1 MSGENSTFTN
11 DKEHLRL
18 VAALRE
24 SEILRELAELL
35 ASSLDLNHILR
46 VLVKRTTEVCG
57 VERCAVWLL
66 EDDLNVL
73 RPAAYHLSSQHLSS
87 KTIRAAD
94 HIWYHT
100 PLPLDDP
107 VVHRLLEVK
116 GTYTI
121 EELGSLSGM
130 RTVAEMFLVR
140 SMLCVSL
147 IREDRVVGMM
157 TLDDPDR
164 LRTFS
169 TEQQQLARAIGQ
181 QAAIAID
188 NARLYQQAQMERK
201 RAEQLIERA
210 QAVNQVALAVNAGED
225 LAAVLEIAI
234 NHLVRGLKANSGAI
248 VLLDKDPKDAT
259 GSGILHLASVA
270 RPQQDVQAR
279 DAKGFSEGAFT
290 TLYPTEQ
297 AIGTLVDLPHCYRA
311 AMTGTPLFVSVEQA
325 ADDEARW
332 YRGLGLS
339 SAIIV
344 PLMVGTSRETLREA
358 TGERQ
363 AGVQTNPAN
372 DTSRCVGLAFVNY
385 HNPNYRPSRGQI
397 AFALDIAAQCA
408 LAVDKAHILAD
419 ARQAAA
425 LATERANTLDAVFHA
440 MTEGIS
446 VLNMDGHMVLHNHAA
461 SYFSA
466 EHDYTEER
474 LAEILK
480 RHPTYTLHGQPVSVE
495 DFPITR
501 ALRGERIRGERLVVR
516 RSNGAERFI
525 ETNVAPLF
533 DATGT
538 QTGIVSAFRDITEQM
553 RVEQRIRQVLETMLH
568 LAVAV
573 SGVTDITDILRSV
586 LEMTLTTFD
595 CDRGSVH
602 MYDEEQHVFVPL
614 LACGFTEEAE
624 KQWLTGED
632 QWFTPSALH
641 SQRQEQGQRGRVE
654 EQLLDGHATVIDTEQ
669 HPELLKLYDHT
680 TLLTVPITNAKRLL
694 GLMMLDCSP
703 AFKYSGV
710 DLTQV
715 NLQQHQREFSIW
727 DMAVIEGI
735 AQLAG
740 LAIEQARWQQE
751 AMNARMSEAAMRE
764 ANTLKDEF
772 LAITAHEFRTPL
784 TIILAHSQ
792 YALRALRRKTNQLA
806 ETSPQQSQSMNE
818 AVQHVVEILSTIEEQ
833 AHQMTNIVN
842 SFLEVTQINRGQLTL
857 KLEKVDLSEIA
868 KQVVA
873 NHSKTSADHHIS
885 CIIEPQA
892 CPYLVMG
899 DGARLL
905 QVISNLVQNAIKYSL
920 DGGSITVRLCQYM
933 NVAGQST
940 IEMRV
945 EDKGIGVPKDAQLHL
960 FERFYRAPNTQGN
973 KARGIGLGLY
983 LVAELLRMHSGTIRV
998 ESSGIPGEGS
1008 RFICT
1013 LPALDQKAA
1022 AAKT

>member
-1 MSGENSTFTN
+1 MSGENPTFTN
-11 DKEHLRL
+11 DKEHLQL

-35 ASSLDLNHILR
+35 ASSLDLNHILQ

-57 VERCAVWLL
+57 IERCAVWLL
-66 EDDLNVL
+66 EEDLNVL

-100 PLPLDDP
+100 PLSLDDP
-107 VVHRLLEVK
+107 VVHHLLEVK

-121 EELGSLSGM
+121 EDLETLSGM
-130 RTVAEMFLVR
+130 HAVAEMFLVR
-140 SMLCVSL
+140 SMLFVSL
-147 IREDRVVGMM
+147 VREDRVVGMM

-169 TEQQQLARAIGQ
+169 IEQQQLARAIGQ

-234 NHLVRGLKANSGAI
+234 NHLVRGLKAESGAI
-248 VLLDKDPKDAT
+248 VLLNKDPTDAT
-259 GSGILHLASVA
+259 GSCILYLASDT
-270 RPQQDVQAR
+270 RPQQDMQAR
-279 DAKGFSEGAFT
+279 DAKGSSEGAFT

-297 AIGTLVDLPHCYRA
+297 AIGRLVDLPHCYRVA
-311 AMTGTPLFVSVEQA
+311 VTGTPLFVNVEQV
-325 ADDEARW
+325 ADDEACW
-332 YRGLGLS
+332 YRELGLS

-344 PLMVGTSRETLREA
+344 PLMVGTSRETLREGIGA
-358 TGERQ
+358 GQ
-363 AGVQTNPAN
+363 AAVQTNPEN

-385 HNPNYRPSRGQI
+385 CNPNYRPSRGQI

-419 ARQAAA
+419 ARQAAT

-446 VLNMDGHMVLHNHAA
+446 VLNMDGHVVLRNHAA

-466 EHDYTEER
+466 EHDYREDWLT
-474 LAEILK
+474 EILK
-480 RHPTYTLHGQPVSVE
+480 RHPAYTLHGQPVSVE

-516 RSNGAERFI
+516 RSNGAESFI

-553 RVEQRIRQVLETMLH
+553 RVEQRIRHVLETMLH

-602 MYDEEQHVFVPL
+602 MYDEERHIFMPL

-641 SQRQEQGQRGRVE
+641 SQREEQVQHARME
-654 EQLLDGHATVIDTEQ
+654 EQLLDGHATVIDTER

-710 DLTQV
+710 ALTQV
-715 NLQQHQREFSIW
+715 DLLQQQREFTIW

-792 YALRALRRKTNQLA
+792 YALRALRRKTNQLT
-806 ETSPQQSQSMNE
+806 ETLPQQSQGMNE
-818 AVQHVVEILSTIEEQ
+818 VVQHVVEILSTIEEQ

-842 SFLEVTQINRGQLTL
+842 SFLEVTQINRGQLVL
-857 KLEKVDLSEIA
+857 KLEEVDLSEIA

-892 CPYLVMG
+892 CSYLVTG
-899 DGARLL
+899 DSARLL
-905 QVISNLVQNAIKYSL
+905 QVISNLVQNAIKYSP
-920 DGGSITVRLCQYM
+920 DGGPIAVRLCRYM

-940 IEMRV
+940 IEIRV
-945 EDKGIGVPKDAQLHL
+945 EDRGIGIPKDAQLHL
-960 FERFYRAPNTQGN
+960 FERFYRASNTQGN
-973 KARGIGLGLY
+973 KGIGLGLY
-983 LVAELLRMHSGTIRV
+983 LVAELLRMHNGAIRV

-1013 LPALDQKAA
+1013 LPALDQQALA
-1022 AAKT
+1022 GNAVL